1 MTDGEVFNGF
11 AHDYIAAEDNEP
23 YSESISIDN
32 IELFANEIKSIE
44 LLWVPQARNEKSTRF
59 AF

>member
-1 MTDGEVFNGF
+1 MKLWEYEGKNVRIIMTDGEVFNGF

-32 IELFANEIKSIE
+32 VELFANEIKSIE
-44 LLWVPQARNEKSTRF
+44 LL
-59 AF
+59 

>member
-1 MTDGEVFNGF
+1 MKLWEYEGKNVRIIMADGEVFNGF
-11 AHDYIAAEDNEP
+11 AHDYTAAEDNEP

-44 LLWVPQARNEKSTRF
+44 LL
-59 AF
+59 